1 MNVNTDAPLTK
12 VAVNNYLGVR
22 NQEYVQRLYEISLLR
37 PSDYTKTKIRLLG
50 ALKNTFNKQIFD
62 TFYNLMLYG
71 KDANNVQLINFS
83 GVGALEPQLPL
94 HQVEDFALSVVKTMN
109 NMIDDCVELIMPKDY
124 DNIVNRKMAQVGVLD
139 NPQR

>member
-1 MNVNTDAPLTK
+1 
-12 VAVNNYLGVR
+12 
-22 NQEYVQRLYEISLLR
+22 
-37 PSDYTKTKIRLLG
+37 
-50 ALKNTFNKQIFD
+50 
-62 TFYNLMLYG
+62 
-71 KDANNVQLINFS
+71 
-83 GVGALEPQLPL
+83 VGALEPQLPL